1 FNSFPGVAPHLLYSP
16 LETVTRSNDEGA
28 VNGREVGSN
37 GLDGDRSDLG
47 ATTTYTRKENAM
59 KKLMAAATVV
69 SVAFFSAF
77 VPMADAQSACPPEVT
92 KAKEMLAQKSV
103 AKGQDIQAPRTL
115 AGARQEV
122 QAPRGQE
129 VQAPRGQ
136 EVQAPR
142 GQEVQAPR
150 GQEVQAPRGQ
160 EVQAPRGQEVQAPRG
175 QEVQA
180 PRGQEVQAPRGQE
193 VQAPRTMAG
202 AKQPAGMSKA
212 SSLVSEAEA

>member
-1 FNSFPGVAPHLLYSP
+1 M
-16 LETVTRSNDEGA
+16 
-28 VNGREVGSN
+28 GSN

-69 SVAFFSAF
+69 SVAFFCAF

-92 KAKEMLAQKSV
+92 KAKEMLAQKTV
-103 AKGQDIQAPRTL
+103 AKGQDIQAPRSL

-142 GQEVQAPR
+142 GQAEQAPR
-150 GQEVQAPRGQ
+150 GQEVQAPRSL
-160 EVQAPRGQEVQAPRG
+160 
-175 QEVQA
+175 
-180 PRGQEVQAPRGQE
+180 
-193 VQAPRTMAG
+193 AG
-202 AKQPAGMSKA
+202 AGQDAQ
-212 SSLVSEAEA
+212 AER